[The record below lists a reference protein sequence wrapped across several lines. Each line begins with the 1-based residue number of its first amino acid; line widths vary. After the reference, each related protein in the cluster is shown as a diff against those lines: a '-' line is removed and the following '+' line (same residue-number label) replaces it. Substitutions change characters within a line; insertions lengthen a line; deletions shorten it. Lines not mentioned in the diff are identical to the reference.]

1 MLGTCWTLFDGVD
14 LLCNCRSLDA
24 CLSRYVGMF
33 LVKES
38 TLVYYDSFK
47 NNTGRPF
54 SEYPDLR
61 NLGDIE
67 IHAPD
72 VWQAEVECGC
82 MVVLRFWQLFHDE
95 QYNLKGKKA
104 RDQVW
109 KYYNRDDNKGRKALK
124 IVKGK
129 QIKEGH
135 GPLSHA
141 KVFLLECWVVL

>member
-1 MLGTCWTLFDGVD
+1 ML
-14 LLCNCRSLDA
+14 
-24 CLSRYVGMF
+24 

-38 TLVYYDSFK
+38 TLVYYDSLK

-54 SEYPDLR
+54 SEYQDLR

-67 IHAPD
+67 IYTRNI
-72 VWQAEVECGC
+72 WQAEVECGR

-129 QIKEGH
+129 QSKEGH